1 MGASLLIPVR
11 RRTPAEIAL
20 AALREKSPA
29 GVGIES
35 GREGGVGREG

>member
-29 GVGIES
+29 GVGIE
-35 GREGGVGREG
+35 RDGGGG